1 MPDFIFVNHIA
12 PISTID
18 AIIPILIAIRSTQNL
33 KILIDKN
40 KEFYKNR
47 KQTIQKMHHEKQQ
60 NVSIKNLFVVQ

>member
-47 KQTIQKMHHEKQQ
+47 KQTIRKMHHEKQQ

>member
-12 PISTID
+12 PISTIA
-18 AIIPILIAIRSTQNL
+18 AIIPILIAIKSTQNL

-40 KEFYKNR
+40 KDFYENR
-47 KQTIQKMHHEKQQ
+47 SQTIQKMHHDKQQ